1 MQKKFW
7 DKKGDVAK
15 SLRTALGVLITQ
27 KEYGYS
33 DKETVLQIQ
42 ENPYLQFFGGVPTY
56 QYERLFNATLMV
68 NFRKRLDETTL
79 NQWKRII
86 KN

>member
-1 MQKKFW
+1 M
-7 DKKGDVAK
+7 
-15 SLRTALGVLITQ
+15 
-27 KEYGYS
+27 
-33 DKETVLQIQ
+33 Q
-42 ENPYLQFFGGVPTY
+42 ENPCLQFFGGVPTY
-56 QYERLFNATLMV
+56 QYERLFNATLML